1 MSGLERP
8 LEVGLEGRSIAVEDL
23 LDRLV
28 ADITFTDRTATFI
41 LDLGLRGSKRSLVY
55 RFGHVGEPGAQSES

>member
-28 ADITFTDRTATFI
+28 ADIFFTDRTATFI

-55 RFGHVGEPGAQSES
+55 GFGHVVEPGAQSES